1 MLPSLSRVLVLAAL
15 TSLLLVVGLIGPASS
30 TPAPDLP
37 VTVSRTLSGLP
48 ADAKDARA
56 SRSVTSPIPFS
67 MVGFDVPRGTDLQFR
82 TSVDG
87 KQWTSWTDAEI
98 EPDEGPDAT
107 SAEGRAAART
117 MSAPVWVGEAAH
129 LQTRS
134 SGIAAAAK
142 PSQVKVH
149 VIDSSG
155 LGRSWGRAMLDRLGA
170 AWRGAPASAEAMTG
184 QPSIVT
190 RSQWGADE
198 DIRRN
203 NPSYGERIVAG
214 FVHHTAGA
222 NDYSRDEADNVV
234 RAVYSYHVQSRG
246 WSDIGYNFLVDKYG
260 TVYEGRYGGITRAVV
275 GAHASGFNTNTFG
288 VSLMGNFVNVRPPA
302 AMVSALRGLLAWKY
316 DLHHVNVAGTVGYA
330 ENGSGPMVTL
340 DRLSG
345 HRDVGSTSC
354 PGGYAYSLLPGLR
367 TSVAELQGA
376 VILYPQASPRSLDVL
391 DGESVE
397 GPVRFEALLRP
408 AGEWKIVVTDPDGV
422 VVHTAVGSSRRI
434 AHEWLPTGVRPGTYR
449 YRITSPTRR
458 AAVGWL
464 KMVPPSIS
472 AAASPTAVR
481 YRSNG
486 MLFRSIY
493 VRGTLYN
500 NARWALR
507 VIDPDGVRVSLTRG
521 AGSTFSSVWAGPVV
535 QPGRYEW
542 RLVVDGMLRKTG
554 PLYVYADRVDR
565 IASVTTSAAAAAGIS
580 RRAFADGTAARAV
593 VATTTDPGFAMQ
605 AGPVAGPD
613 GPVLY
618 TLPSRLSEP
627 TLDEL
632 KRVLAPTAT
641 VYVLGGTSVISEAV
655 VARLTL
661 ELQRPVVRIEGN
673 TPTRTAAAAS
683 DVVTARTGARSALL
697 VGGVGTGVWRQAV
710 GASAAGTAKG
720 QPVLLTDPSRLSPAT
735 RDALV
740 RNGTTAVTIVG
751 NGTTVSTA
759 AAQQLPSSVTS
770 VRRIA
775 GSSGPR
781 TAVMAARLLFGR
793 VGGTAKPDD
802 AYTFLNGERSDGW
815 LRSLAA
821 APLVARTNA
830 PLLFSNRYGLPDATG
845 AYLENMAYSRT
856 VLGKGTVLGNGDHV
870 SGSTRTTLARLL
882 Q

>member
-1 MLPSLSRVLVLAAL
+1 MLSSSPRVLVLVAL
-15 TSLLLVVGLIGPASS
+15 TTVMLIAGIGPASS
-30 TPAPDLP
+30 QPAAELP
-37 VTVSRTLSGLP
+37 ATVARTLSGLP
-48 ADAKDARA
+48 AEAKDARA
-56 SRSVTSPIPFS
+56 SRQITSPIPFS
-67 MVGFDVPRGTDLQFR
+67 MVGFDVPRGAELQFR

-87 KQWTSWTDAEI
+87 KQWTDWTDAEV
-98 EPDEGPDAT
+98 EPDEGPDVD
-107 SAEGRAAART
+107 SAEGRAANRR

-134 SGIAAAAK
+134 TGMAAAAK
-142 PSQVKVH
+142 PSEVKVH
-149 VIDSSG
+149 VIDSAG

-170 AWRGAPASAEAMTG
+170 AWRGTPRAAEAMVG

-190 RSQWGADE
+190 RAGWGADE
-198 DIRRN
+198 SIRRSSA
-203 NPSYGERIVAG
+203 SYGEQIVAG

-222 NDYSRDEADNVV
+222 NDYSRERADDVV
-234 RAVYSYHVQSRG
+234 RGVYSYHVQSRG

-260 TVYEGRYGGITRAVV
+260 TVYEGRYGGITRPVI

-302 AMVSALRGLLAWKY
+302 AMVSALQGMLAWKY

-330 ENGSGPMVTL
+330 PNGSGSKVTI

-354 PGGYAYSLLPGLR
+354 PGGYAYELLPGLR
-367 TSVAELQGA
+367 RSVAELQGP

-391 DGESVE
+391 DGQSVE
-397 GPVRFEALLRP
+397 GPVRFSALLRP
-408 AGEWKIVVTDPDGV
+408 EGEWKLAVTGPDGA
-422 VVHTAVGSSRRI
+422 VVHTGAGSGKRI
-434 AHEWLPTGVRPGTYR
+434 DHEWLPSGVNPGTYG

-458 AAVGWL
+458 AAMGTL

-472 AAASPTAVR
+472 ADATPTSVR

-486 MLFRSIY
+486 ALFRSIY
-493 VRGTLYN
+493 VRGTLYS

-507 VIDPDGVRVSLTRG
+507 IIDPDGARVALTRG
-521 AGSTFSSVWAGPVV
+521 GGSTFSTVWAGPVT

-554 PLYVYADRVDR
+554 PLHVYADRVDR
-565 IASVTTSAAAAAGIS
+565 IASVKTSAAAAAGIS
-580 RRAFADGTAARAV
+580 RRAFAQGTALRAV
-593 VATTTDPGFAMQ
+593 VAATTDPGYAMQ
-605 AGPVAGPD
+605 AGPLAGPE

-618 TLPSRLSEP
+618 TLPTRLSEP
-627 TLDEL
+627 TVEEL

-641 VYVLGGTSVISEAV
+641 VYVLGDSSVISEAV

-673 TPTRTAAAAS
+673 SAPRTAGAAA
-683 DVVTARTGARSALL
+683 DVVAARTGTNTAIL
-697 VGGVGTGVWRQAV
+697 VGVVGTGAWRQAV
-710 GASAAGTAKG
+710 GGTAAGTAKG
-720 QPVLLTDPSRLSPAT
+720 QPVLLTDPNRLSPAA

-740 RNGTTAVTIVG
+740 RNGITAVTIVG

-759 AAQQLPSSVTS
+759 VARQLRDSVGTVTRVS
-770 VRRIA
+770 
-775 GSSGPR
+775 GTSGPR
-781 TAVMAARLLFGR
+781 TAVAAARLLFGR
-793 VGGTAKPDD
+793 VGGRAKPDD
-802 AYTFLNGERSDGW
+802 AYTFINGERSDGW
-815 LRSLAA
+815 VRSLAA
-821 APLVARTNA
+821 APLAAKTGA
-830 PLLFSNRYGLPDATG
+830 PLLFSNRYGVPGATST
-845 AYLENMAYSRT
+845 YLQNMSYSRT
-856 VLGKGTVLGNGDHV
+856 VLGKGSVLGNGDHV